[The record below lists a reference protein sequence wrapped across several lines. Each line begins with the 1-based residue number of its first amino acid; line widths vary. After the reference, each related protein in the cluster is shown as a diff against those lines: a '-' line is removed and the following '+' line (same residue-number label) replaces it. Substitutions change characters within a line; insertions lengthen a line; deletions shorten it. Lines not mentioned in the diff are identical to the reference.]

1 MEWFLHDGFKLP
13 RGAIPPRS
21 LGTYLNEWSREFEGE
36 SGTRYKVSVVDT
48 WGMTEEELP
57 GTFEGKFRIDLP
69 SKQYMML
76 RLTQL
81 AA

>member
-36 SGTRYKVSVVDT
+36 SGARYKVSVVDT

-76 RLTQL
+76 RLTKL
-81 AA
+81 EV